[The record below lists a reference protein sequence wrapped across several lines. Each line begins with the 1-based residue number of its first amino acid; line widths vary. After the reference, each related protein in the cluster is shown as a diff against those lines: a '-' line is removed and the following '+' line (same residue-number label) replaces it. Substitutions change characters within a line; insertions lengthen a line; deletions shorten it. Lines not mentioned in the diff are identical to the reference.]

1 MLIKA
6 RGLILFVP
14 LLFSARVS
22 AQQQAPPAQLA
33 GEGSVVLDVVVT
45 PKSGPPVSGV
55 AQKDCTLLDNKV
67 PQTLTSFQAVDGR
80 YASVRIILLVDAVN
94 VDYSIVAYERDQI
107 DKFLRTDGGHLAHST
122 ALAVLTDKGA
132 QMLGGFSTDGN
143 TLSASLDQYAVSLRF
158 VNRTAGFWGAAER
171 LQYSLDGLQALAA
184 HEDEAPAPGRNIILC
199 ISPGWPILSGP
210 RAELDEKKKQQEF
223 GEIVSL
229 STQLLQARIT
239 LYGIDP
245 LVSRDAGSSRISYWE
260 NFLKGVSKPSQ
271 VQLGNLALQV
281 LASQSGG
288 VVLTSSNDIAG
299 MLQKCL
305 SDTSAYYELSFH
317 PTQGDQSHKYHQL
330 EVHVAERGLTART
343 RQGYYS
349 QP

>member
-1 MLIKA
+1 MFIKG
-6 RGLILFVP
+6 RGLIRLVP
-14 LLFSARVS
+14 LLCAVGVS

-33 GEGSVVLDVVVT
+33 GAGSIILDVVVT
-45 PKSGPPVSGV
+45 PKSGPPVSGIE
-55 AQKDCTLLDNKV
+55 QKDFTLLDNKI
-67 PQTLTSFQAVDGR
+67 PQTLTSFRAIDGR
-80 YASVRIILLVDAVN
+80 YAAVRVILLVDAVN

-143 TLSASLDQYAVSLRF
+143 TLSASLDQYAVSLRL
-158 VNRTAGFWGAAER
+158 VNRTAGFWGDAER
-171 LQYSLDGLQALAA
+171 LQYSLDGLQELVA
-184 HEDEAPAPGRNIILC
+184 HEASAPGRDIILC
-199 ISPGWPILSGP
+199 ISPGWPLLSGP
-210 RAELDEKKKQQEF
+210 RVELDEKKQQQTF

-239 LYGIDP
+239 LYGIDS
-245 LVSRDAGSSRISYWE
+245 LGTRDAGSTRLTYWE
-260 NFLKGVSKPSQ
+260 NFVKGVSKPSQ
-271 VQLGNLALQV
+271 VQLGDLALQV

-288 VVLTSSNDIAG
+288 VVLTSSNDIAA
-299 MLQKCL
+299 MLRKCL
-305 SDTSAYYELSFH
+305 SDTSAYYELSFNPPEGGQPH
-317 PTQGDQSHKYHQL
+317 EYHQL
-330 EVHVAERGLTART
+330 EVHIEERGLTART